1 MEFAELVIVFAVTI
15 TLSNIASRIL
25 PMIPAPLIQIFLGVV
40 LGLTEWGQSVDFEP
54 ELFLVMI
61 IAPLLFREGEKADI
75 SSILKNFGTILFL
88 AFGGVILTLVGVG
101 ATLSFLLPSVPLAAC
116 FAFGAALG
124 PTDAV
129 AVSSLS
135 GRVNIPKKAMHILEG
150 EGLLNDASGVTAFQ
164 FALGALITGSFSAVN
179 AGMSLVVSSIGGA
192 LIGFLLVWFKQKII
206 HLIEKASAQDV
217 TGYLLIELLLPFLA
231 YVLAEAFDVSGI
243 IAAVAAGILQASGF
257 RRITVFDAELSS
269 LSHSTW
275 TTIAFTLN
283 ALVFI
288 FLGIELTQVFSPVW
302 GDGLYPNG
310 LLLAIIVLISIMLCV
325 IRFISISLFYVFK
338 DGSKKFKKQ
347 LNEILILTFGGVKGT
362 VSLAT
367 IFILP
372 FSINNMMFYQR
383 SLLLFLT
390 AGVILVTLVIGII
403 VLPMLTETEEAKS
416 TDLNALMI
424 LEEVVEVLR
433 KEIKE
438 IDRDTKEF
446 LATEAVI
453 ENYQERI
460 RDLYLED
467 LTDDEKQEVQESCRS
482 GKLSSN
488 GYRFYSRF
496 LSRFEHSI
504 TSQFLSFI
512 GFWFIVVRRLMRIV
526 LHPKMFWQRRYA
538 DRQTFISDEDIQ
550 EIRETYQKN
559 TQLIIE
565 SLDNLTDI
573 YDETMLQF
581 FIQQRKLEGIKMSSG
596 NLISSWMIQQDSLF
610 TKKMLRGYYLERK
623 IIDEYEVAEKITTFS
638 ANSYR
643 RNINLLESYTMNKP
657 SDNFSFR
664 FAFRAKSKKS
674 SATK

>member
-1 MEFAELVIVFAVTI
+1 M
-15 TLSNIASRIL
+15 
-25 PMIPAPLIQIFLGVV
+25 
-40 LGLTEWGQSVDFEP
+40 
-54 ELFLVMI
+54 LF
-61 IAPLLFREGEKADI
+61 
-75 SSILKNFGTILFL
+75 
-88 AFGGVILTLVGVG
+88 
-101 ATLSFLLPSVPLAAC
+101 
-116 FAFGAALG
+116 
-124 PTDAV
+124 
-129 AVSSLS
+129 
-135 GRVNIPKKAMHILEG
+135 
-150 EGLLNDASGVTAFQ
+150 
-164 FALGALITGSFSAVN
+164 
-179 AGMSLVVSSIGGA
+179 
-192 LIGFLLVWFKQKII
+192 
-206 HLIEKASAQDV
+206 
-217 TGYLLIELLLPFLA
+217 
-231 YVLAEAFDVSGI
+231 
-243 IAAVAAGILQASGF
+243 
-257 RRITVFDAELSS
+257 
-269 LSHSTW
+269 
-275 TTIAFTLN
+275 
-283 ALVFI
+283 
-288 FLGIELTQVFSPVW
+288 
-302 GDGLYPNG
+302 
-310 LLLAIIVLISIMLCV
+310 V

-438 IDRDTKEF
+438 IDRNTKEF

-467 LTDDEKQEVQESCRS
+467 LTDDEKQEVQEIQALILSIERDGLDESYRS

-504 TSQFLSFI
+504 TSQILSFI

-573 YDETMLQF
+573 YDETMVQF
-581 FIQQRKLEGIKMSSG
+581 FIQQRKLEGIKMNSG

-664 FAFRAKSKKS
+664 FAFRAKSKKTS
-674 SATK
+674 PIK